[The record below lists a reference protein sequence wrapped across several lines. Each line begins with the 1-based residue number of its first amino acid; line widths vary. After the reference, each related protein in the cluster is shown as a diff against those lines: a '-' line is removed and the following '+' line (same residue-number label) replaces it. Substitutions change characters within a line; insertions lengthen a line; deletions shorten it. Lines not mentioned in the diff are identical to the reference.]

1 LLASGEN
8 KQHHPQAWKGQ
19 LAQEVIE
26 AAEEAAVEEAMR
38 IFADPLPAIGA
49 GNWQG
54 LCEGNGDDEG
64 TADEEEGTADDE

>member
-1 LLASGEN
+1 M
-8 KQHHPQAWKGQ
+8 
-19 LAQEVIE
+19 IE